1 MIHLTD
7 LMEPEETVGNLWHA
21 LVSREGQAEG
31 RAQSAEHAVA
41 FAAMRPSIAT
51 LFRALGGGSGVEIVA
66 APLVASRHRFGRLRR
81 IGTPRE
87 MISCTDF
94 DGHRLRLP
102 PEIDCFS
109 TRDLNRSA
117 YLWLAAL
124 AAMTQI
130 PAPPANP
137 QPANP
142 LQADPP
148 HPDPMHPDPLQADRA
163 QIALMAAATERAYAA
178 CPGLRRAYAE
188 LTHALLTQRNRSG
201 LPPCE
206 AEIERMI
213 LDQLAGQSG
222 RALGEGSPTP
232 EVPAPQLS
240 APQRAAQHA
249 PAPHAAAPRGYQTYA
264 PVPIWLRLL
273 PDTIGAGAAGEEA
286 EPQAPSFGIASRK
299 EGRREPRDQANRRD
313 SFIVHRFEAIMS
325 WAESLNINRMVDDD
339 DPENAAKAAA
349 DQDHLTLSQNGKRA
363 ATRMRLSLDLSPQDA
378 EHERLAA
385 PFTYPEWNRRTGEYM
400 PDHTRILERQAVEN
414 PSYTPNPRLI
424 AQVRRQF
431 APLHPRRVILSRQID
446 GEDLD
451 LDALVASR
459 SAIAMG
465 HEGSDRIWQASR
477 PMARDLSVA
486 ILMDCSRS
494 TEAALGDTSV
504 IEIARE
510 ALAALAIGIDTA
522 GDRLGIW
529 GFSSLRRDRVFLHRA
544 KSFEEPM
551 GADVTARIG
560 GLVSGH
566 YTRLGAAIR
575 HVSAHLAKEPSARR
589 LLLVLTDGKP
599 NDLDHYEGQHG
610 IEDSRMAVR
619 EARALGQAVH
629 GVIIDADGQDWFA
642 RIFSRSGFTLMP
654 HPERLPKA
662 LPEIYQTLTMET

>member
-1 MIHLTD
+1 MWFVLEHRLSNLWVTFSDIRRITNDHINLTADVQTGCQAELISVPFPNVLETGFDERGVIPRIVTPHRRSSGWCTGSPGCAISPPAFTGEAMIHLTD

-222 RALGEGSPTP
+222 RA
-232 EVPAPQLS
+232 
-240 APQRAAQHA
+240 
-249 PAPHAAAPRGYQTYA
+249 
-264 PVPIWLRLL
+264 
-273 PDTIGAGAAGEEA
+273 
-286 EPQAPSFGIASRK
+286 QA
-299 EGRREPRDQANRRD
+299 
-313 SFIVHRFEAIMS
+313 
-325 WAESLNINRMVDDD
+325 L
-339 DPENAAKAAA
+339 
-349 DQDHLTLSQNGKRA
+349 
-363 ATRMRLSLDLSPQDA
+363 
-378 EHERLAA
+378 
-385 PFTYPEWNRRTGEYM
+385 
-400 PDHTRILERQAVEN
+400 
-414 PSYTPNPRLI
+414 
-424 AQVRRQF
+424 
-431 APLHPRRVILSRQID
+431 
-446 GEDLD
+446 
-451 LDALVASR
+451 
-459 SAIAMG
+459 
-465 HEGSDRIWQASR
+465 
-477 PMARDLSVA
+477 
-486 ILMDCSRS
+486 
-494 TEAALGDTSV
+494 
-504 IEIARE
+504 
-510 ALAALAIGIDTA
+510 
-522 GDRLGIW
+522 
-529 GFSSLRRDRVFLHRA
+529 
-544 KSFEEPM
+544 
-551 GADVTARIG
+551 
-560 GLVSGH
+560 
-566 YTRLGAAIR
+566 
-575 HVSAHLAKEPSARR
+575 
-589 LLLVLTDGKP
+589 
-599 NDLDHYEGQHG
+599 
-610 IEDSRMAVR
+610 
-619 EARALGQAVH
+619 
-629 GVIIDADGQDWFA
+629 
-642 RIFSRSGFTLMP
+642 
-654 HPERLPKA
+654 
-662 LPEIYQTLTMET
+662 